1 MIPEL
6 AGVLSSGLEGLLHPS
21 RARRELAAQL
31 RRAVLAEL
39 ARSVD
44 VEQRQRWAAVLR
56 QDWWPVLEASREPG
70 EDTGWPEL
78 FAAVALAQALLLG
91 ERPTWIEV
99 LLQGRPAHALWQAEW
114 RLNRRCILL
123 LAERVEVCP
132 VFVDRDVAG
141 RSGAVEDSVVW
152 RHDGPPLR
160 GRSHTLMLSLLRD
173 KVLVGLCQAV
183 AATGEVLDDGAT
195 VGHVRGFLEKAE
207 AWWHEEPEGLLISG
221 PLGPMG
227 AKDWGRLIRADWRPY
242 DRRDEPLAW
251 IAGGSLLEVRSK
263 LHHVDKTIHA
273 WDGRAIA
280 DDGLIDVRLS
290 WRHRSQSADNDLH
303 DPLQA
308 ATWAAARGEGH
319 RGVLI
324 LGAPGCGK
332 SILSRQLEQRF
343 QGGWLGSLGYGVR
356 RAARE
361 LGAALLKQPEAS
373 WPELL
378 VDKEPD
384 RSELFRELDRTR
396 RLVPIVD
403 GLDELDRHQLALV
416 CARLRAS
423 QGWWIA
429 TGRPLHAVRRIVP
442 PAWVLQV
449 DELRPE
455 QAKRLLEG
463 AGRPGLASRLFPSP
477 TGHQGRDDHV
487 GELTKTPFHLS
498 LLARSLDDD
507 EALERLS
514 DSILYSRAFK
524 GLLDQARTDERL
536 GDDDVRLLEGMLSPV
551 IGELALQWLRS
562 PTGFLSAETVDLV
575 LEHAGVSVL
584 DRASVIRALEFG
596 YLLAPAN
603 EDWEFSH
610 RTIAEWAAARA
621 LTRRVHR
628 RLRATR
634 TELGR
639 ELTRAERAAIEAV
652 VFAPFI
658 TEEGLLPATG
668 PWAQLLRFASD
679 GVVETLPF
687 LRQMIGPESRGLW
700 MVLEQPRHSFGE
712 PPPDPVRRDARDHE
726 VLDSWNFAAELGRR
740 TRWESA
746 EDARTWWSMCVRRW
760 LLLSE
765 PARHHHHHRD
775 GTELA
780 FHPNV
785 IRALPHRLS
794 ELRDLAAN
802 TPDQRSRL
810 QEAPELL
817 LSAIPRER
825 AGAVREL
832 LKLGIRAVQLRAL
845 RWFEAHAV
853 ELGWAGLNALMR
865 GLPGELESAEAEAAA
880 EWERVK
886 SLPWDHPDRGIRN
899 HHDDIRLLK
908 ELETLAWELSLR
920 DAGDLPWAAV
930 RERLFV
936 GPSHLVG
943 VSGHWMGARGHTA
956 LSERG
961 ARQRRDV
968 LAQAAKLVAEQQEL
982 LRTGLEYYRDAPY
995 GAKLVNSALGYF
1007 KDQEESTHRTTL
1019 RQAVAELGWELGYD
1033 RFYHHNTNDQVREVL
1048 DELKAAIRLF
1058 SSRQHRLE
1066 RLVRSIQGPA
1076 VHSVAGALWAGL
1088 PLGSPVRDALGALLV
1103 GLKEVPRQV
1112 PASAVIASTSVS
1124 WYGAYGR
1131 EEKTWQ
1137 DHHLQELRSIATT
1150 GHGERRFRAIVLL
1163 ARHAG
1168 RDERVPLL
1176 EALPTADAE
1185 LVDLIRSHL
1194 GHDVP
1199 LELVTPEALPHLPL
1213 HLQAQLDAP
1222 GWRLRLLGELAD
1234 SSDDYAGGALAQ
1246 LAMEHHVR
1254 DALPL
1259 LVLALRAKRTRGRRF
1274 SSYGGTDDLLVAA
1287 CTLME
1292 VDDPQGSELVEYA
1305 LNHGWPGKRRFSF
1318 GASDDGGPSGEEN
1331 AGRFL
1336 ASMLSLEHL
1345 ELLGDSEVTAANRDS
1360 LRDGIRALG
1369 AEGLS
1374 LLDRVLGEV
1383 DVNRRQLREE
1393 FETLKAERRGEAT
1406 ERFGHG
1412 SWEQDREYES
1422 RLQHLD
1428 KVRDAL
1434 VQTIIAVVD
1443 ERTTPVRELVE
1454 LSFRLVG
1461 GDVHHVYSTPGP
1473 LGSDFD
1479 EPGDLDWHSEQKNA
1493 GEVAGMAEKL
1503 NGALDRAPECWP
1515 ELRRLFSHPSESLRK
1530 AAFQRAMVEAPPT
1543 QHVDLAIE
1551 ALAGHARSNRTS
1563 WTGQTMGFTLSGSPG
1578 MGTSYVETP
1587 DTARTLVEAVR
1598 HGLTPAHRSVVE
1610 WLAQHE
1616 LAPMRA
1622 LACRWASE
1630 LGNAEWVPVLRTLLA
1645 DARAEV
1651 FASAQHALGVLS
1663 PSTWEAEILAADRS
1677 EWTEGHDQRLF
1688 RDLFRNS
1695 REDVFRIFGEE
1706 PAWTPGLTPEG
1717 LKTLVVEAVERLPAQ
1732 PDERNHRADIVDG
1745 YPSYLDRALT
1755 RWGEAASDAGALDA
1769 HLLDWLDHPRSSVR
1783 CSARLAL
1790 VMELDLEDLR
1800 RQLGE
1805 GEPLDRVSAALC
1817 LVQRDSC
1824 EDHSEVEA
1832 VLEAAFSF
1840 RSFEGSDLLGVS
1852 APDPDPDGGPRWRR
1866 FEGMGD
1872 REELVRR
1879 LVDVLANAGFP
1890 WFQLFGLAMRDLR
1903 QDDEDYSWQGESER
1917 VVRLSARRAGEL
1929 GEDGLIAL
1937 LRLQDQVRHQQ
1948 VYEHETLISE
1958 QLPRMPRLLEE
1969 VKKGLPAAESTSA
1982 YSHSAAERIWEEW
1995 SKSENH
2001 PERPDVLELL
2011 RANVYPPDW

>member
-1 MIPEL
+1 L
-6 AGVLSSGLEGLLHPS
+6 
-21 RARRELAAQL
+21 QL

-44 VEQRQRWAAVLR
+44 AEQRQRWAEVLR
-56 QDWWPVLEASREPG
+56 RDWWPVLEASREPG
-70 EDTGWPEL
+70 EGTGWPEL
-78 FAAVALAQALLLG
+78 FAAVAMAQALLLG
-91 ERPTWIEV
+91 ERPAWIDAR
-99 LLQGRPAHALWQAEW
+99 LQGRPAHALWQAEW
-114 RLNRRCILL
+114 RLHRRCILL

-132 VFVDRDVAG
+132 VFVDSDVAS
-141 RSGAVEDSVVW
+141 RTGAVEDAVVW

-173 KVLVGLCQAV
+173 QVLDGRCQAV
-183 AATGEVLDDGAT
+183 AATGEVLDDGAS

-207 AWWHEEPEGLLISG
+207 AWWCEEPDGLLISG
-221 PLGPMG
+221 PLGPVG

-242 DRRDEPLAW
+242 DRRDEPLVW

-263 LHHVDKTIHA
+263 LHHVDKSIHA
-273 WDGRAIA
+273 WDGRAIT

-290 WRHRSQSADNDLH
+290 WRHRGQSPENELH
-303 DPLQA
+303 DPLQSA
-308 ATWAAARGEGH
+308 AWAAASGEGPK
-319 RGVLI
+319 GVLI
-324 LGAPGCGK
+324 LGSPGCGK
-332 SILSRQLEQRF
+332 SILSRQLERRF

-361 LGAALLKQPEAS
+361 LGAALVKQPDAS

-378 VDKEPD
+378 ADKEPD
-384 RSELFRELDRTR
+384 RSELFEELHRTR

-463 AGRPGLASRLFPSP
+463 AGRSGLASRLFPSP
-477 TGHQGRDDHV
+477 TGRQGRDDHI

-507 EALERLS
+507 EALEGLS

-575 LEHAGVSVL
+575 LEDAGVSVL
-584 DRASVIRALEFG
+584 ERASVIRALEFG

-621 LTRRVHR
+621 LTRRVRR
-628 RLRATR
+628 RLRSTR
-634 TELGR
+634 SDLGR
-639 ELTRAERAAIEAV
+639 ELTRAERAAIEAQ
-652 VFAPFI
+652 VFAPFVA
-658 TEEGLLPATG
+658 EEGLLPATG

-679 GVVETLPF
+679 GVVEPLPF
-687 LRQMIGPESRGLW
+687 LRQMIGPESRGFW
-700 MVLEQPRHSFGE
+700 KVLEQPRHSFGE
-712 PPPDPVRRDARDHE
+712 PPPDPVRRDAHDHE
-726 VLDSWNFAAELGRR
+726 VLGSWDYAAELGRR
-740 TRWESA
+740 TRWESP

-760 LLLSE
+760 LLMSE
-765 PARHHHHHRD
+765 PSGHHHHHRD
-775 GTELA
+775 RTKLA
-780 FHPNV
+780 FQPDV

-794 ELRDLAAN
+794 ELVARAAL
-802 TPDQRSRL
+802 TPDQHSRL
-810 QEAPELL
+810 QEAPDLL
-817 LSAIPRER
+817 LSSIPPER

-832 LKLGIRAVQLRAL
+832 LDLGIRAVQLRAL
-845 RWFEAHAV
+845 RWFESHAV
-853 ELGWAGLNALMR
+853 EVGWSGLNALIR
-865 GLPGELESAEAEAAA
+865 RLPEELESAEAEAAA

-886 SLPWDHPDRGIRN
+886 GLPWDHPDRGTRN
-899 HHDDIRLLK
+899 HHDDIRVLK
-908 ELETLAWELSLR
+908 ELETLTWELALR

-943 VSGHWMGARGHTA
+943 VSGHWMGARSHTA

-982 LRTGLEYYRDAPY
+982 LRTGLEYYKDAPY

-1019 RQAVAELGWELGYD
+1019 RQAVAELRWELGYD
-1033 RFYHHNTNDQVREVL
+1033 RFYHHNTGDQVREVL
-1048 DELKAAIRLF
+1048 DELKAAVRLL

-1066 RLVRSIQGPA
+1066 RLVKSLEGSA
-1076 VHSVAGALWAGL
+1076 VHQVAGALWAGL
-1088 PLGSPVRDALGALLV
+1088 PLGSSVRDALGALLV

-1112 PASAVIASTSVS
+1112 PASAVIGSTSVS
-1124 WYGAYGR
+1124 RYGAYGR
-1131 EEKTWQ
+1131 EEKSWQ

-1150 GHGERRFRAIVLL
+1150 GHGEHRFRAIVVL

-1185 LVDLIRSHL
+1185 LVDLIRAHL
-1194 GHDVP
+1194 AHDLP

-1213 HLQAQLDAP
+1213 HLQAKLDAT

-1234 SSDDYAGGALAQ
+1234 SADEYASGTLAQ

-1259 LVLALRAKRTRGRRF
+1259 LVRALSAKSTRARRF

-1287 CTLME
+1287 CALME
-1292 VDDPQGSELVEYA
+1292 VDDPQGTELVEYA
-1305 LNHGWPGKRRFSF
+1305 LNHGWPGGRRSSF
-1318 GASDDGGPSGEEN
+1318 GASDDGGPSAEQK

-1336 ASMLSLEHL
+1336 ANVLAVEHL
-1345 ELLGDSEVTAANRDS
+1345 ELLGDSEVSAANLDS
-1360 LRDGIRALG
+1360 LRDGIRGLG
-1369 AEGLS
+1369 PEGLVT
-1374 LLDRVLGEV
+1374 LDRILDEV
-1383 DVNRRQLREE
+1383 DVKRRQQREE
-1393 FETLKAERRGEAT
+1393 FESIKEERRRGPKERFEAT
-1406 ERFGHG
+1406 HS

-1428 KVRDAL
+1428 KVRNAL
-1434 VQTIIAVVD
+1434 VQSIIAVVD
-1443 ERTTPVRELVE
+1443 ERTTPVRELVG

-1503 NGALDRAPECWP
+1503 SGAVDRAPESWS

-1551 ALAGHARSNRTS
+1551 ALSGHARSNRTS
-1563 WTGQTMGFTLSGSPG
+1563 WTGRTMGFMLSGSPG

-1630 LGNAEWVPVLRTLLA
+1630 LGNAEWVPVLRSLLA

-1651 FASAQHALGVLS
+1651 FGSAQHALGVLS

-1677 EWTEGHDQRLF
+1677 EWTEGYDQRLF
-1688 RDLFRNS
+1688 RDLFRNPQ
-1695 REDVFRIFGEE
+1695 EDVFRIFGEE
-1706 PAWTPGLTPEG
+1706 PAWTPALTPEG
-1717 LKTLVVEAVERLPAQ
+1717 LKTLVVEAVQRLPAQ
-1732 PDERNHRADIVDG
+1732 PDERSHRADIVDG
-1745 YPSYLDRALT
+1745 YPSHLDRALT
-1755 RWGEAASDAGALDA
+1755 LWREAAPDAGEIRA
-1769 HLLDWLDHPRSSVR
+1769 HLVNWLDHARPSVR
-1783 CSARLAL
+1783 CSARQAL

-1824 EDHSEVEA
+1824 EDYSDVEA

-1917 VVRLSARRAGEL
+1917 VVRLSARRAREL

-1937 LRLQDQVRHQQ
+1937 LRLQDQVRHHQ

-1958 QLPRMPRLLEE
+1958 HLPRMPRLLEE
-1969 VKKGLPAAESTSA
+1969 VKKGSPAAESTSA
-1982 YSHSAAERIWEEW
+1982 HGHSPAERIWEGW
-1995 SKSENH
+1995 SNSESH

-2011 RANVYPPDW
+2011 RAQVYPSDW